1 MSAARGA
8 KKLPSNIRVL
18 TGNRGNKPINTAEPK
33 VKIVR
38 PPAPRDLTER
48 EQEKWKEMVGLLY
61 SVGVLGNTD
70 LDALKSYCRA
80 WILWHTT
87 WETLEKEGRYIHGTD
102 QSGNVTIKAHPA
114 WQHHF
119 TALHQ
124 IRQLAAEFGLTPA
137 SRAKIKAE
145 VVPSDADSVESYF
158 A

>member
-1 MSAARGA
+1 MPRGA
-8 KKLPSNIRVL
+8 GVKKLPTNLRLL
-18 TGNRGNKPINTAEPK
+18 TGNRGNKPLNTSEPK

-48 EQEKWKEMVGLLY
+48 EQEKWKEMTGLLY

-80 WILWHTT
+80 WITWHTT
-87 WETLEKEGRYIHGTD
+87 WETLEREGRYIHGTD
-102 QSGNVTIKAHPA
+102 QLGNTTIKAHPA

-119 TALHQ
+119 AALHQ
-124 IRQLAAEFGLTPA
+124 IRQLACEFGLTPA

-145 VVPSDADSVESYF
+145 VVPADAQEAEDYF